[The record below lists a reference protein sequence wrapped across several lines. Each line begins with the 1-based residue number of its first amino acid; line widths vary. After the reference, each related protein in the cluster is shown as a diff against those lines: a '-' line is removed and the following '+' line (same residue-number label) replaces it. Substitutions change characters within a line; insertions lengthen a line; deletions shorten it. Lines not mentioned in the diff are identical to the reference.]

1 MKNPI
6 RPQTELVRCICI
18 SHYNTHP
25 VRQLETFVRKNLQ
38 VWVYFDITTNS
49 IMLSPTFFKLTL
61 ICKFKCAFNL
71 KKSYR
76 GLTHRFMAPRNGI
89 LYLRNSK
96 FTNHQRQ
103 RIRDGIHDNSNSL
116 KCKYRW
122 LLLIS
127 RYDKLI
133 GPQGFVFAVVAL
145 DAAAYAWTIHLSSEN
160 VMLVCCLMIF
170 YWTFIWLRSP

>member
-1 MKNPI
+1 MHLHLSLQHASSETIGN
-6 RPQTELVRCICI
+6 ICQEEPPRLGLFR
-18 SHYNTHP
+18 HYHQFNYAITY
-25 VRQLETFVRKNLQ
+25 FLQ
-38 VWVYFDITTNS
+38 VDTHLQIQVCIQF
-49 IMLSPTFFKLTL
+49 
-61 ICKFKCAFNL
+61 

-170 YWTFIWLRSP
+170 Y